1 MVRNWNLKMAK
12 KKSLYKCS
20 ECGYESSGYLGKCPE
35 CGSWGSLKEV
45 MEDTKKAVKKR
56 KKHKKQGNA
65 AKNCNFVKLR

>member
-1 MVRNWNLKMAK
+1 MAK

-45 MEDTKKAVKKR
+45 LEDKKVVKEK
-56 KKHKKQGNA
+56 
-65 AKNCNFVKLR
+65 AKEARLCS